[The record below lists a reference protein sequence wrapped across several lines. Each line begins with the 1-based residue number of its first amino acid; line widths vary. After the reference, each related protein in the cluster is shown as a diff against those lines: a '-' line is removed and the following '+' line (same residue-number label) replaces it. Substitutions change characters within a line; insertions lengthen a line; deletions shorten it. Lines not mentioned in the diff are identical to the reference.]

1 MLGAISPTQAKQP
14 SVPAQVPA
22 EPAVVRLYVKD
33 RAELDQVAWALDI
46 WEVHY
51 DKGYA
56 VVAVDPEQ
64 YQWLSSLGYR
74 LEIDADKTALLG
86 IQAPLDSRF
95 YYFDDYYANPLG
107 RYIVGFSPGHATP
120 PIPTWWS

>member
-1 MLGAISPTQAKQP
+1 MAHFRRTCLLLAIVMLLGGLGAAPHTQAQQP
-14 SVPAQVPA
+14 SVPAQAPA
-22 EPAVVRLYVKD
+22 GPAVVRLYVKD

-95 YYFDDYYANPLG
+95 YYFDNY
-107 RYIVGFSPGHATP
+107 
-120 PIPTWWS
+120 